1 MNPADRL
8 LLYPGG
14 YPVQID
20 VPQAELG
27 GIATAMH
34 FLLPPRAHNFP
45 LTHSREHK
53 LVVAL
58 AGGLRV
64 QRGAVTLARLQ
75 RGDAVL
81 IPPHGAHRIRQDGS
95 GPSLV
100 GVALWPGAIEQAFRA
115 VAALVA
121 EHGFQRDE
129 VAALFAAYG
138 VAWDAN
144 PPDDGRPD
152 AIGTRPFAALLPALP
167 DALAAVLAER
177 WAPWLP
183 MSTESAT

>member
-1 MNPADRL
+1 MNPGDRL
-8 LLYPGG
+8 LLYPAG
-14 YPVQID
+14 YPLQID

-27 GIATAMH
+27 GAATAMH
-34 FLLPPRAHNFP
+34 FLLPPGAHNFP

-58 AGGLRV
+58 AGSLRL
-64 QRGAVTLARLQ
+64 QRGAAILARLE

-81 IPPHGAHRIRQDGS
+81 IPPHGAHRIRQDGP

-100 GVALWPGAIEQAFRA
+100 GVALWPGAVEQAFRA

-121 EHGFQRDE
+121 REGFRRAE
-129 VAALFAAYG
+129 VAALFADYG
-138 VAWDAN
+138 VAWDTN
-144 PPDDGRPD
+144 PPDDGQPD
-152 AIGTRPFAALLPALP
+152 AIGTRPFAELLPALP

-177 WAPWLP
+177 WALWLP
-183 MSTESAT
+183 TSPEPD